1 MSPDSVYRQQAG
13 FNMSVEQ
20 VFQNQTEEAMQ
31 QDLKTMDPWK
41 VIVEAAQAMCIE
53 IMKPKP
59 NCKKCHG
66 RGYVGRH
73 SDSGEPIACTCI
85 FPKQKFDREIGEIP
99 HKPMNRAERRAMKH
113 K

>member
-1 MSPDSVYRQQAG
+1 MA
-13 FNMSVEQ
+13 VED
-20 VFQNQTEEAMQ
+20 VFQNPTDEALSK
-31 QDLKTMDPWK
+31 DIKTMDPFV
-41 VIVEAAQAMCIE
+41 VIVEAARAMGIE
-53 IMKPKP
+53 IQKPKP

-73 SDSGEPIACTCI
+73 ADSGEPIACTCI

>member
-1 MSPDSVYRQQAG
+1 MA
-13 FNMSVEQ
+13 VED
-20 VFQNQTEEAMQ
+20 VFQNPTDETLSK
-31 QDLKTMDPWK
+31 DIKTMDPFV
-41 VIVEAAQAMCIE
+41 VIVEAARAMGIE
-53 IMKPKP
+53 IQKPKP

-99 HKPMNRAERRAMKH
+99 HKPMNRAERRAMK
-113 K
+113 KKG